1 MGTRPGGNNRPAPG
15 GSGPPSGNRP
25 PQESNRPPQQGNRP
39 QPGFDRPGGNR
50 PPQQGN
56 RPTPGQRPNWGG
68 RPPFGGRPPGQGRPP
83 GFRPIQGRPFRY
95 PSGYGYRRW
104 GIGAALPLLFLSSA
118 YYFSNYSQCGVYA
131 PPFGYR
137 WVRYGPDLLLVQ
149 IGTGYVADAIY
160 GAFY

>member
-1 MGTRPGGNNRPAPG
+1 M
-15 GSGPPSGNRP
+15 GNRP
-25 PQESNRPPQQGNRP
+25 G
-39 QPGFDRPGGNR
+39 PG
-50 PPQQGN
+50 
-56 RPTPGQRPNWGG
+56 RPNWGG
-68 RPPFGGRPPGQGRPP
+68 RPAFGGRPAGQGRPP
-83 GFRPIQGRPFRY
+83 GFRPIHGQPFRY

-118 YYFSNYSQCGVYA
+118 YYFTNYGEYGLYA
-131 PPFGYR
+131 PPYGYR

>member
-1 MGTRPGGNNRPAPG
+1 MMTRPAVENRPAPPPG
-15 GSGPPSGNRP
+15 YRPPSGNG
-25 PQESNRPPQQGNRP
+25 PPQQGQRP
-39 QPGFDRPGGNR
+39 PFGNGPQQPGQRPPAGNR
-50 PPQQGN
+50 PPPSG
-56 RPTPGQRPNWGG
+56 GRPNWNG

-118 YYFSNYSQCGVYA
+118 FYFNDYASYGVY
-131 PPFGYR
+131 PPPYGYR

-149 IGTGYVADAIY
+149 LGTGYVADAIY

>member
-1 MGTRPGGNNRPAPG
+1 MGGRPPVENRPAPSRPSFG
-15 GSGPPSGNRP
+15 NRPPNQDQRPPSNNRP
-25 PQESNRPPQQGNRP
+25 PQEGNRP
-39 QPGFDRPGGNR
+39 PGGNR
-50 PPQQGN
+50 PPQSGH
-56 RPTPGQRPNWGG
+56 RPNWGG

-118 YYFSNYSQCGVYA
+118 YYFNNYNEYGLYA

-149 IGTGYVADAIY
+149 FGTGYIADAVY